1 MMQKINFGRKM
12 MSKHMQIKLK
22 VILLATAAATVSFAA
37 LPAYSADE
45 MTQERL
51 LNSEKET
58 GNWLH
63 HHKNYSATRFSS
75 LKEINKDNV
84 KNLKVA
90 WTMHLGGVEGGGIW
104 THGGLEGTP
113 IVENGMM
120 YVTDGWG
127 SVYKI
132 DTHGGKGNLLWKMD
146 PKTDHDW
153 AGAVACC
160 GVDNRG
166 VALWGNF
173 VISHTLDGRLIA
185 TDKETGQVKW
195 QKQVAD
201 PDKGEVITGAP
212 LIVKNTAITGV
223 AGAEYGIRGWI
234 AATDLNNQKEVWRT
248 HTIPGKGEPGS
259 DTWKDDKNAA
269 AAGGGSTWVT
279 GSYDPATDTIFW
291 GVGNPGP
298 DWDNQYRPGDN
309 LYTDSSLALDAAT
322 GKMKFH
328 YQHTPNDPYDY
339 DSVAENVLVDIPGP
353 SGAPQKLALEADRN
367 GFAYAIDRTNGKFLW
382 GLPFVKNV
390 TWTKGLDP
398 ESGKPIEY
406 DPKSPVQRYVVSVT
420 PHRENKVADF
430 CPGNMGGKN
439 WPPTAYNP
447 ELKLWYIPVIES
459 CNRITVEESTPEKL
473 KAREFWTGGGP
484 SQPVRITGSVTA
496 IDVTK
501 GKIASKLE
509 TPFPNLG
516 GMLATPD
523 LVFTGQP
530 SGEVMALDAKSLQ
543 KLWEFNT
550 GGGLN
555 APPVTFS
562 VDGKQ
567 YIAILVGLGGA
578 WDKWFIDSTPELK
591 KMQPGSMLYVFAL

>member
-1 MMQKINFGRKM
+1 MGHLASRK
-12 MSKHMQIKLK
+12 
-22 VILLATAAATVSFAA
+22 LLAHASILAIVFAA
-37 LPAYSADE
+37 GIAGGSPALSADDV
-45 MTQERL
+45 TQERL
-51 LNSEKET
+51 LDANKEA

-63 HHKNYSATRFSS
+63 HHKDYSATRFSD
-75 LKEINKDNV
+75 LKEINAGNV

-90 WTMHLGGVEGGGIW
+90 WTLQLGGVEGGGIW

-113 IVENGMM
+113 IVENGFM

-132 DTHGGKGNLLWKMD
+132 DAHGGRGNLLWKMD

-166 VALWGNF
+166 VALWGDL

-185 TDKETGQVKW
+185 TNKETGQVAW
-195 QKQVAD
+195 QRQVAD

-212 LIVKNTAITGV
+212 LIVKDMAITGV

-234 AATDLNNQKEVWRT
+234 AATDLKTQKEVWRT
-248 HTIPGKGEPGS
+248 FTIPGKGDAGY

-269 AAGGGSTWVT
+269 ASGGGSTWVT
-279 GSYDPATDTIFW
+279 GSYDPSTNTILW

-298 DWDNQYRPGDN
+298 DWDNEYRPGDN
-309 LYTDSSLALDAAT
+309 LYTDSSLGLDADT
-322 GKMKFH
+322 GKMKWH
-328 YQHTPNDPYDY
+328 YQHTPNDPFDY
-339 DSVAENVLVDIPGP
+339 DSVSENVLIDVPGKN
-353 SGAPQKLALEADRN
+353 GPQKLALEADRN
-367 GFAYAIDRTNGKFLW
+367 GFAYAIDRTTGKFVW
-382 GLPFVKNV
+382 GLPFVKQV
-390 TWTKGLDP
+390 TWTKGIDP
-398 ESGKPIEY
+398 ESGKPLEY
-406 DPKSPVQRYVVSVT
+406 DPKKQVQHYNAAVSPS
-420 PHRENKVADF
+420 REHKVADI

-447 ELKLWYIPVIES
+447 DLKLWYIPVIES
-459 CNRITVEESTPEKL
+459 CNRITVEEMTPD
-473 KAREFWTGGGP
+473 KAKPREFFTGGGP
-484 SQPVRITGSVTA
+484 SQPVKITGSVTA
-496 IDVTK
+496 IDVTA
-501 GKIASKLE
+501 GKIASKAEL
-509 TPFPNLG
+509 PFPNLG

-523 LVFTGQP
+523 LVFSGQP
-530 SGEVMALDAKSLQ
+530 SGEVIAFDAKSLQ

-550 GGGLN
+550 GGGVN
-555 APPVTFS
+555 APPMSFS

-591 KMQPGSMLYVFAL
+591 KMQPGSTLYVFSL

>member
-63 HHKNYSATRFSS
+63 HHKNYSATRFSG

-309 LYTDSSLALDAAT
+309 LYTDSSLALDAST